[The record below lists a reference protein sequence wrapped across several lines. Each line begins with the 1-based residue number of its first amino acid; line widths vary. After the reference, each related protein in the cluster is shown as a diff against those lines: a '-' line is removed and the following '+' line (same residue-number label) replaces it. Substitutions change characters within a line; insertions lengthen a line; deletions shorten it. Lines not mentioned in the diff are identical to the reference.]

1 MKDKKFLVLCM
12 LGLVW
17 LAMFVAMLFGAKIH
31 PRVEIMVYVIC
42 VLWFAYW
49 TISAVRDY
57 FRKDIP
63 TQPPQEPTETNTHN
77 GNSTKTPK
85 SE

>member
-1 MKDKKFLVLCM
+1 MKDKKFLVLCI

-17 LAMFVAMLFGAKIH
+17 LVMFIAMLFGAKIH

-49 TISAVRDY
+49 TISTVKDY
-57 FRKDIP
+57 FRSP
-63 TQPPQEPTETNTHN
+63 TQPQQPSEPNTHN
-77 GNSTKTPK
+77 GNSTQTPD